1 MIYVEIDED
10 SFIDRMN
17 LAHKSKGHGFSEDGL
32 KALFKYLSDAYS
44 GDYLELHPNWIS
56 SDFKEFKD
64 MNDVFKENEMSDIQE
79 LIKVDSGI
87 VIVQNF

>member
-1 MIYVEIDED
+1 MIYVEITED

-17 LAHKSKGHGFSEDGL
+17 LAHKPKGHGFSEDGL
-32 KALFKYLSDAYS
+32 KALFEYLSDAYS

-56 SDFKEFKD
+56 SAFKEYKD

>member
-17 LAHKSKGHGFSEDGL
+17 LAHKAKGHGFSEDGL

-56 SDFKEFKD
+56 SAFIEYKD